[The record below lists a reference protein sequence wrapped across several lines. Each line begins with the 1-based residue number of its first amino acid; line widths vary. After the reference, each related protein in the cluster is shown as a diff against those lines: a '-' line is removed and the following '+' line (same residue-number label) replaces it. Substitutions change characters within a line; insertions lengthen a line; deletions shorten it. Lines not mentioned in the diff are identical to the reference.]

1 MSERSERVKK
11 LADAV
16 EKYATNEKTRIE
28 NEVKVLEAILKGR
41 TGAAGVQQSSTDVVE
56 AVAKFD
62 LKSYLEGS

>member
-1 MSERSERVKK
+1 MSDRSSRVQA

-16 EKYATNEKTRIE
+16 KDYTKKEKTRIE
-28 NEVKVLEAILKGR
+28 NEVKVLEAILDGR
-41 TGAAGVQQSSTDVVE
+41 TGGAGVQQSSTAVVE